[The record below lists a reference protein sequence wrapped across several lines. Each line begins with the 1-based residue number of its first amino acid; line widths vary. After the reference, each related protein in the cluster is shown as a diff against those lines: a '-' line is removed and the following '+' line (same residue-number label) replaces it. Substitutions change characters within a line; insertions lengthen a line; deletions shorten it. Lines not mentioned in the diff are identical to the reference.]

1 MRKPI
6 LSAAEAV
13 ATIPDHATLVVEGS
27 GGGLL
32 EPDLLLRGLRERFL
46 DTGHPRDL
54 TLVHCTG
61 IGDKA
66 DGGLGMLA
74 LDGLIRRVVAGNWAM
89 APAMGRM
96 ALESRFEAYN
106 FPQGVM
112 SQLFREVAAGR
123 PGLITHVG
131 LHTFIDPRYE
141 GGKLNAATHE
151 DLVEL
156 ITINDREWLL
166 YKPFPIDVAFI
177 RGTTIDEEGNL
188 SVEEEGARLEVLAV
202 AQAARNA
209 GGRVIA
215 QAKRLA
221 AAGSLP
227 AQQVAVPG
235 FLVDAIVIH
244 PGQWQTV
251 EGEYNPAFSGQ
262 VKVPLHR
269 VEPLALTERKV
280 VARRAFQELF
290 PGAVVNLGVGMA
302 DGVAAV
308 AAEEGFADQITLTVE
323 QGVVGG
329 IPAKG
334 LIFGVSYNPTAFVDQ
349 PYQFD
354 FYDGGGLDVSCL
366 GCGEIDPT
374 GNVNVSKLGDKLI
387 GTGGFVNISQNA
399 KKVVFCSTF
408 TAGGLQVEVS
418 PRGLRIVREG
428 RFRKFRQEIEQITF
442 NARYGLS
449 RGQDIQYVTERAVFR
464 ATPEGLLLTEIAP
477 GVNLQ
482 RDILDQMEFSP
493 LLPEG
498 EPQLMDARL
507 FRPEVLSAPLPDAL
521 TPTAGGERIGVR
533 ALVGDA

>member
-6 LSAAEAV
+6 LSAVEAAEL
-13 ATIPDHATLVVEGS
+13 IPEHGTLVVEGS

-46 DTGHPRDL
+46 ETGRPRDL
-54 TLVHCTG
+54 ALIHCTG
-61 IGDKA
+61 IGNKA
-66 DGGLGMLA
+66 DGGLGMIA

-89 APAMGRM
+89 APEMGRM
-96 ALESRFEAYN
+96 AQESRFEAYN

-112 SQLFREVAAGR
+112 AQLFREIASGR

-131 LHTFIDPRYE
+131 LHTFIDPRYQ
-141 GGKLNAATHE
+141 GGRLNDITQE
-151 DLVEL
+151 DLVEV
-156 ITINDREWLL
+156 ITIHDREWLL

-188 SVEEEGARLEVLAV
+188 SIEEEGARLEVLAV
-202 AQAARNA
+202 AQAAHNA
-209 GGRVIA
+209 GGKVIA

-227 AQQVAVPG
+227 AQQVVVPG

-251 EGEYNPAFSGQ
+251 EGEYNPSFSGRLHT
-262 VKVPLHR
+262 PLHR
-269 VEPLALTERKV
+269 VEAMPLNERKI
-280 VARRAFQELF
+280 VARRAYQELF

-308 AAEEGFADQITLTVE
+308 AAEEGFVDKITLTVE
-323 QGVVGG
+323 QGVIGG
-329 IPAKG
+329 VPAKG
-334 LIFGVSYNPTAFVDQ
+334 VIFGVSYNPTAFVDQ

-366 GCGEIDPT
+366 GCGEVDPS

-399 KKVVFCSTF
+399 KKLVFCSTF
-408 TAGGLQVEVS
+408 TAGGLQVEVVE
-418 PRGLRIVREG
+418 GELRIVREG
-428 RFRKFRQEIEQITF
+428 KHRKFRESIEQVTY
-442 NARYGLS
+442 NAQYGLS

-464 ATPEGLLLTEIAP
+464 ATPEGLLLTEVAP
-477 GVNLQ
+477 GVEIE
-482 RDILDQMEFSP
+482 RDILAHMAFAP
-493 LLPEG
+493 IIPEAG
-498 EPQLMDARL
+498 PKLMDARL
-507 FRPEVLSAPLPDAL
+507 FRPELLAAQEVPLGQA
-521 TPTAGGERIGVR
+521 
-533 ALVGDA
+533 

>member
-6 LSAAEAV
+6 LSPAAAAARV
-13 ATIPDHATLVVEGS
+13 PDNATLVVEGS

-46 DTGHPRDL
+46 ETEHPRDL
-54 TLVHCTG
+54 TLIHCTG
-61 IGDKA
+61 IGNKA
-66 DGGLGMLA
+66 EGGLSMIA
-74 LDGLIRRVVAGNWAM
+74 LDGLIKRVVAGNWAM
-89 APAMGRM
+89 APAMGKM

-112 SQLFREVAAGR
+112 AQLFREVASGR

-131 LHTFIDPRYE
+131 LHTFIDPRYQ
-141 GGKLNAATHE
+141 GGKLNDVTTE

-156 ITINDREWLL
+156 ITIHDREWLL

-188 SVEEEGARLEVLAV
+188 SIEEEAARLEVLAV
-202 AQAARNA
+202 AQAAHNA
-209 GGRVIA
+209 GGIVIA

-221 AAGSLP
+221 IAGSLP
-227 AQQVAVPG
+227 AQQVVVPG

-244 PGQWQTV
+244 PEQWQTI
-251 EGEYNPAFSGQ
+251 EGEFNPAFSGQ

-280 VARRAFQELF
+280 VARRAYQELF
-290 PGAVVNLGVGMA
+290 AGAIVNLGVGMA

-308 AAEEGFADQITLTVE
+308 AAEEGFVDQITLTVE

-329 IPAKG
+329 VPAKG
-334 LIFGVSYNPTAFVDQ
+334 LIFGVSHNPTAFVDQ

-366 GCGEIDPT
+366 GCGEVDAT
-374 GNVNVSKLGDKLI
+374 GNVNVSKLGDMLI

-399 KKVVFCSTF
+399 KKLVFCSTF
-408 TAGGLQVEVS
+408 TAGGLKVDVTGD
-418 PRGLRIVREG
+418 GLKILHEG
-428 RFRKFRQEIEQITF
+428 RFRKFKQEIEQVTY
-442 NARYGLS
+442 NAHYGLS
-449 RGQDIQYVTERAVFR
+449 KGQDIQYVTERAVFR
-464 ATPEGLLLTEIAP
+464 ATLEGLLLTEIAP
-477 GVNLQ
+477 GVDLQ
-482 RDILDQMEFSP
+482 RDILDQMEFAP
-493 LLPEG
+493 IVPDG
-498 EPQLMDARL
+498 GPKLMDARL
-507 FRPEVLSAPLPDAL
+507 FRPELLSAPV
-521 TPTAGGERIGVR
+521 EE
-533 ALVGDA
+533 VGLEVEP

>member
-6 LSAAEAV
+6 LSAVEAAEL
-13 ATIPDHATLVVEGS
+13 IPANGTLVVEGS

-32 EPDLLLRGLRERFL
+32 EPDLLLRGLRERYL
-46 DTGHPRDL
+46 ETGTPRDL
-54 TLVHCTG
+54 TLIHCTG
-61 IGDKA
+61 IGNKA
-66 DGGLGMLA
+66 DGGLGMIA
-74 LDGLIRRVVAGNWAM
+74 LDGLIKRVVAGNWAM
-89 APAMGRM
+89 APEMGRM

-112 SQLFREVAAGR
+112 SQLFREVASGR

-131 LHTFIDPRYE
+131 LHTFVDPRYQ
-141 GGKLNAATHE
+141 GGRLNDITTE
-151 DLVEL
+151 DLVEV
-156 ITINDREWLL
+156 ITIHEREWLF

-188 SVEEEGARLEVLAV
+188 SIEEEGARLEVLAV
-202 AQAARNA
+202 AQAAHNA
-209 GGRVIA
+209 GGKVIA

-227 AQQVAVPG
+227 AQQVVVPG

-251 EGEYNPAFSGQ
+251 EGEYNPSFSGRLRT
-262 VKVPLHR
+262 PLHR
-269 VEPLALTERKV
+269 VEPMPLNERKI
-280 VARRAFQELF
+280 VARRAYQELF

-308 AAEEGFADQITLTVE
+308 AAEEGFADKITLTVE
-323 QGVVGG
+323 QGVIGG
-329 IPAKG
+329 VPAKG
-334 LIFGVSYNPTAFVDQ
+334 VIFGVSYNPTAFVDQ

-366 GCGEIDPT
+366 GCGEVDPS

-399 KKVVFCSTF
+399 KKLVFCSTF
-408 TAGGLQVEVS
+408 TAGGLQVEVAD
-418 PRGLRIVREG
+418 GQLRIVREG
-428 RFRKFRQEIEQITF
+428 KHRKFRDRIEQVTY
-442 NARYGLS
+442 NAQYGLS

-477 GVNLQ
+477 GIEIE
-482 RDILDQMEFSP
+482 RDILAHMAFAP
-493 LLPEG
+493 IIPEG
-498 EPQLMDARL
+498 GPKPMDARL
-507 FRPEVLSAPLPDAL
+507 FRPELLGSA
-521 TPTAGGERIGVR
+521 GV
-533 ALVGDA
+533 V

>member
-6 LSAAEAV
+6 LSAAEA
-13 ATIPDHATLVVEGS
+13 AAFIRDNATLVVEGS

-46 DTGHPRDL
+46 ESGHPRDL
-54 TLVHCTG
+54 TLIHCTG

-74 LDGLIRRVVAGNWAM
+74 HDGLIKRVVAGNWAM
-89 APAMGRM
+89 APAMGQM
-96 ALESRFEAYN
+96 ALEGRFEAYN

-112 SQLFREVAAGR
+112 AQLFREIASGR

-131 LHTFIDPRYE
+131 LHTFIDPRYQ
-141 GGKLNAATHE
+141 GGKLNDATHE

-156 ITINDREWLL
+156 ITIHDREWLL

-188 SVEEEGARLEVLAV
+188 SIEEEGARLELLAV
-202 AQAARNA
+202 AQAAHNA
-209 GGRVIA
+209 GGKVIA

-221 AAGSLP
+221 VAGSLP
-227 AQQVAVPG
+227 AQAVVVPG
-235 FLVDAIVIH
+235 FLVDAIVVH

-251 EGEYNPAFSGQ
+251 EGQYNPAFSGQ

-269 VEPLALTERKV
+269 VEPMALTERKV

-290 PGAVVNLGVGMA
+290 AGAIVNLGVGMA

-308 AAEEGFADQITLTVE
+308 AAEEGFADKITLTVE
-323 QGVVGG
+323 QGVIGG

-334 LIFGVSYNPTAFVDQ
+334 LIFGVSHNPTAFVDQ

-366 GCGEIDPT
+366 GCGEIDAA

-399 KKVVFCSTF
+399 KRLVFCSTF
-408 TAGGLQVEVS
+408 TAGGLHVEVAD
-418 PRGLRIVREG
+418 GQIRIISEG
-428 RFRKFRQEIEQITF
+428 RHRKFRKGIEQITY
-442 NARYGLS
+442 NAQYGLS

-464 ATPEGLLLTEIAP
+464 ATPDGLLLTEIAP
-477 GVNLQ
+477 GVDLQ
-482 RDILDQMEFSP
+482 RDILDQMEFAP
-493 LLPEG
+493 ILPEG
-498 EPQLMDARL
+498 APKLMDARL
-507 FRPEVLSAPLPDAL
+507 FRPELLSAPVL
-521 TPTAGGERIGVR
+521 AGLEVTR
-533 ALVGDA
+533 

>member
-1 MRKPI
+1 MHKPI

-13 ATIPDHATLVVEGS
+13 ANIPDNATLVVEGS

-32 EPDLLLRGLRERFL
+32 EPDLLIRGLRERFL
-46 DTGHPRDL
+46 GSGHPRGL
-54 TLVHCTG
+54 TLIHCTG
-61 IGDKA
+61 IGNKA

-74 LDGLIRRVVAGNWAM
+74 LDGLIKRVVAGNWAM
-89 APAMGRM
+89 APELGRM

-112 SQLFREVAAGR
+112 AQLFREIASGR

-131 LHTFIDPRYE
+131 LHTFIDPRYQ
-141 GGKLNAATHE
+141 GGKLNDATHE

-156 ITINDREWLL
+156 ITIHDREWLL
-166 YKPFPIDVAFI
+166 YKTFPIDVAFI
-177 RGTTIDEEGNL
+177 RGTTIDEDGNL
-188 SVEEEGARLEVLAV
+188 SIEEEGARLELLAV
-202 AQAARNA
+202 AQAAHNA
-209 GGRVIA
+209 GGTVIA

-221 AAGSLP
+221 VAGSLP
-227 AQQVAVPG
+227 AQQVVVPG

-244 PGQWQTV
+244 PNQWQTV

-269 VEPLALTERKV
+269 VEPLPLTERKV

-290 PGAVVNLGVGMA
+290 AGAIVNLGVGMA

-323 QGVVGG
+323 QGVIGG

-334 LIFGVSYNPTAFVDQ
+334 VIFGVSHNPTAFVDQ

-399 KKVVFCSTF
+399 KRLVFCSTF
-408 TAGGLQVEVS
+408 TAGGLQVEVADG
-418 PRGLRIVREG
+418 GLHIVREG
-428 RFRKFRQEIEQITF
+428 KHRKFRNQIEQVTYNAQYGLGRGQEI
-442 NARYGLS
+442 L
-449 RGQDIQYVTERAVFR
+449 YVTERAVFR
-464 ATPEGLLLTEIAP
+464 ATPDGLLLTEIAP
-477 GVNLQ
+477 GVDL
-482 RDILDQMEFSP
+482 RCDILEQMEFAP
-493 LLPEG
+493 ALPPAG
-498 EPQLMDARL
+498 PALMDHRL
-507 FRPEVLSAPLPDAL
+507 FRPELLS
-521 TPTAGGERIGVR
+521 EGV
-533 ALVGDA
+533 

>member
-1 MRKPI
+1 MHKPI
-6 LSAAEAV
+6 LSAIDAV
-13 ATIPDHATLVVEGS
+13 ADIPDGATLVVEGS

-32 EPDLLLRGLRERFL
+32 EPDLLIRGLRERYL
-46 DTGHPRDL
+46 ATGHPRDL
-54 TLVHCTG
+54 TLIHCTG
-61 IGDKA
+61 IGNKA

-74 LDGLIRRVVAGNWAM
+74 LDGLVKRVVAGNWAM
-89 APAMGRM
+89 APAMGQM
-96 ALESRFEAYN
+96 ALEGRFEAYN

-112 SQLFREVAAGR
+112 SQLFREIAAGR

-131 LHTFIDPRYE
+131 LHTFIDPRYQ
-141 GGKLNAATHE
+141 GGKLNDATRE

-156 ITINDREWLL
+156 IEIHGREWLL

-188 SVEEEGARLEVLAV
+188 SIEEEGARLEVLAV
-202 AQAARNA
+202 AQAAHNA
-209 GGRVIA
+209 GGKVIA

-221 AAGSLP
+221 VAGSLP
-227 AQQVAVPG
+227 AQQVVVPG

-244 PGQWQTV
+244 PQQWQTV

-269 VEPLALTERKV
+269 VEPLALNERKV

-323 QGVVGG
+323 QGVIGG

-334 LIFGVSYNPTAFVDQ
+334 VIFGVSHNPTAFVDQ

-366 GCGEIDPT
+366 GCGEIDPA

-399 KKVVFCSTF
+399 KRLVFCSTF
-408 TAGGLQVEVS
+408 TAGGLQVEVEN
-418 PRGLRIVREG
+418 GALRVVREG
-428 RFRKFRQEIEQITF
+428 RHRKFREEIEQVTY
-442 NARYGLS
+442 NARYGLE
-449 RGQDIQYVTERAVFR
+449 RGQQILYVTERAVFR

-477 GVNLQ
+477 GVDLE
-482 RDILDQMEFSP
+482 RDILAQMAFAP
-493 LLPEG
+493 LLPPDG
-498 EPQLMDARL
+498 PVLMDRRL
-507 FRPEVLSAPLPDAL
+507 FCAEPL
-521 TPTAGGERIGVR
+521 AG
-533 ALVGDA
+533 

>member
-6 LSAAEAV
+6 LSAAEAADFV
-13 ATIPDHATLVVEGS
+13 HDNATLVVEGS

-46 DTGHPRDL
+46 ATGHPRDL
-54 TLVHCTG
+54 TLIHCTG

-74 LDGLIRRVVAGNWAM
+74 HDGLIKRVVAGNWAM
-89 APAMGRM
+89 APAMGQM
-96 ALESRFEAYN
+96 ALEGRFEAYN

-112 SQLFREVAAGR
+112 AQLFREIAAGR

-131 LHTFIDPRYE
+131 LHTFIDPRYQ
-141 GGKLNAATHE
+141 GGKLNDATDE

-156 ITINDREWLL
+156 ITIHGREWLL

-188 SVEEEGARLEVLAV
+188 SIEEEGARLELLAV
-202 AQAARNA
+202 AQAAHNA
-209 GGRVIA
+209 GGKVIA

-221 AAGSLP
+221 VAGSLP
-227 AQQVAVPG
+227 AQGVVVPG

-244 PGQWQTV
+244 PTQWQTV

-269 VEPLALTERKV
+269 VEPMALTERKV

-290 PGAVVNLGVGMA
+290 AGAIVNLGVGMA

-308 AAEEGFADQITLTVE
+308 AAEEGFAEEITLTVE
-323 QGVVGG
+323 QGVIGG

-334 LIFGVSYNPTAFVDQ
+334 VIFGVSYNPTAFVDQ

-366 GCGEIDPT
+366 GCGEIDAT

-399 KKVVFCSTF
+399 KRLVFCSTF
-408 TAGGLQVEVS
+408 TAGGLQVEVAD
-418 PRGLRIVREG
+418 GRIRIISEG
-428 RFRKFRQEIEQITF
+428 RHRKFRNSIEQVTF
-442 NARYGLS
+442 NAQYGLS

-464 ATPEGLLLTEIAP
+464 ATPDGLLLTEIAP
-477 GVNLQ
+477 GVDLQ
-482 RDILDQMEFSP
+482 RDILDQMEFAP
-493 LLPEG
+493 ILPEG
-498 EPQLMDARL
+498 ALKLMDARL
-507 FRPEVLSAPLPDAL
+507 FREELLSA
-521 TPTAGGERIGVR
+521 
-533 ALVGDA
+533 

>member
-6 LSAAEAV
+6 LSAVEA
-13 ATIPDHATLVVEGS
+13 AALIPEQGTLVVEGS

-46 DTGHPRDL
+46 ETEHPRDL
-54 TLVHCTG
+54 TLIHCTG
-61 IGDKA
+61 IGNKA
-66 DGGLGMLA
+66 DGGLGMIA
-74 LDGLIRRVVAGNWAM
+74 LEGLIKRVVAGNWAM
-89 APAMGRM
+89 APEMGRM

-112 SQLFREVAAGR
+112 AQLFREIASGR

-131 LHTFIDPRYE
+131 LHTFIDPRYQ
-141 GGKLNAATHE
+141 GGRLNDITVE
-151 DLVEL
+151 DLVEV
-156 ITINDREWLL
+156 ITIHDREWLL

-188 SVEEEGARLEVLAV
+188 SIEEEGARLEVLAV
-202 AQAARNA
+202 AQAAHNA
-209 GGRVIA
+209 GGKVIA

-221 AAGSLP
+221 TAGSLP
-227 AQQVAVPG
+227 AQQVVVPG

-251 EGEYNPAFSGQ
+251 EGEYNPSFSGRLHT
-262 VKVPLHR
+262 PLHR
-269 VEPLALTERKV
+269 VEAMPLNERKI
-280 VARRAFQELF
+280 VARRAYQELF
-290 PGAVVNLGVGMA
+290 AGAVVNLGVGMA

-308 AAEEGFADQITLTVE
+308 AVEEGFVDQITLTVE
-323 QGVVGG
+323 QGVIGG
-329 IPAKG
+329 MPAKG

-366 GCGEIDPT
+366 GCGEVDAS

-399 KKVVFCSTF
+399 KKLVFCSTF
-408 TAGGLQVEVS
+408 TAGGLQVEVAE
-418 PRGLRIVREG
+418 GELRIVREG
-428 RFRKFRQEIEQITF
+428 KHRKFRERIEQVTY
-442 NARYGLS
+442 NAQYGLS

-464 ATPEGLLLTEIAP
+464 ATPEGLLLTEVAP
-477 GVNLQ
+477 GVEIE
-482 RDILDQMEFSP
+482 RDILAHMAFAP
-493 LLPEG
+493 MIPEAG
-498 EPQLMDARL
+498 PKLMDHRL
-507 FRPEVLSAPLPDAL
+507 FRPELLSA
-521 TPTAGGERIGVR
+521 AGV
-533 ALVGDA
+533 V

>member
-6 LSAAEAV
+6 LNAVEAAEL
-13 ATIPDHATLVVEGS
+13 IPEDGALVVEGS

-46 DTGHPRDL
+46 ATGHPRGL
-54 TLVHCTG
+54 TLIHCTG
-61 IGDKA
+61 IGNKA
-66 DGGLGMLA
+66 DGGLGMIA
-74 LDGLIRRVVAGNWAM
+74 LEGLLKRVVAGNWAM
-89 APAMGRM
+89 APEMGRM
-96 ALESRFEAYN
+96 AQESRFEAYN

-112 SQLFREVAAGR
+112 SQLFREIASGR

-131 LHTFIDPRYE
+131 LHTFIDPRRQ
-141 GGKLNAATHE
+141 GGRLNDITHE
-151 DLVEL
+151 DLVEV
-156 ITINDREWLL
+156 ITIHDREWLL

-188 SVEEEGARLEVLAV
+188 SIEEEGARLEVLAV
-202 AQAARNA
+202 AQAAHNA
-209 GGRVIA
+209 GGKVIA

-251 EGEYNPAFSGQ
+251 EEEYNPSFSGRLRT
-262 VKVPLHR
+262 PLHR
-269 VEPLALTERKV
+269 VEPMPLNERKI
-280 VARRAFQELF
+280 VARRAYQELF
-290 PGAVVNLGVGMA
+290 AGAVVNLGVGMA

-308 AAEEGFADQITLTVE
+308 AVEEGFVDQITLTVE
-323 QGVVGG
+323 QGVIGG
-329 IPAKG
+329 MPAKG
-334 LIFGVSYNPTAFVDQ
+334 VIFGVSYNPTAFVDQ

-366 GCGEIDPT
+366 GCGEVDAS

-399 KKVVFCSTF
+399 KKLIFCSTF
-408 TAGGLQVEVS
+408 TAGGLQVEVVA
-418 PRGLRIVREG
+418 GKLHILREG
-428 RFRKFRQEIEQITF
+428 KHRKFRECIEQVTY
-442 NARYGLS
+442 NAQYGLS

-477 GVNLQ
+477 GVEIE
-482 RDILDQMEFSP
+482 RDILAHMAFAP
-493 LLPEG
+493 IIPEAG
-498 EPQLMDARL
+498 PKLMDARL
-507 FRPEVLSAPLPDAL
+507 FRPELLGSA
-521 TPTAGGERIGVR
+521 GV
-533 ALVGDA
+533 V

>member
-6 LSAAEAV
+6 LSPAEA
-13 ATIPDHATLVVEGS
+13 AARIPDHATLVVEGS

-46 DTGHPRDL
+46 ETDHPRDL
-54 TLVHCTG
+54 TLIHCTG
-61 IGDKA
+61 IGNKA
-66 DGGLGMLA
+66 EGGLSMIA
-74 LDGLIRRVVAGNWAM
+74 LDGLIKRVVAGNWAM
-89 APAMGRM
+89 APAMGKM

-112 SQLFREVAAGR
+112 AQLFREIASGR

-131 LHTFIDPRYE
+131 LHTFIDPRYQ
-141 GGKLNAATHE
+141 GGKLNDVTTE

-156 ITINDREWLL
+156 ITIHDREWLL

-188 SVEEEGARLEVLAV
+188 SIEEEAARLEVLAV
-202 AQAARNA
+202 AQAAHNA
-209 GGRVIA
+209 GGIVIA

-221 AAGSLP
+221 VAGSLP
-227 AQQVAVPG
+227 AQQVVVPG

-244 PGQWQTV
+244 PEQWQTI

-280 VARRAFQELF
+280 VARRAYQELF
-290 PGAVVNLGVGMA
+290 AGAIVNLGVGMA

-308 AAEEGFADQITLTVE
+308 AAEEGFVDQITLTVE

-329 IPAKG
+329 VPAKG

-366 GCGEIDPT
+366 GCGEVDAT
-374 GNVNVSKLGDKLI
+374 GNVNVSKLGDMLI

-399 KKVVFCSTF
+399 KKLVFCSTF
-408 TAGGLQVEVS
+408 TAGGLKVEVT
-418 PRGLRIVREG
+418 RDGLNILHEG
-428 RFRKFRQEIEQITF
+428 RFRKFRQQIEQVTY

-464 ATPEGLLLTEIAP
+464 ATSEGLLLTEIAP
-477 GVNLQ
+477 GVDLQ
-482 RDILDQMEFSP
+482 HDILEQMEFAP
-493 LLPEG
+493 IVPERG
-498 EPQLMDARL
+498 PVLMDMRL
-507 FRPEVLSAPLPDAL
+507 FRPELLSAPVEEVAVV
-521 TPTAGGERIGVR
+521 GV
-533 ALVGDA
+533 G

>member
-1 MRKPI
+1 MRKPT

-13 ATIPDHATLVVEGS
+13 ADIPDHAALVVEGS

-32 EPDLLLRGLRERFL
+32 EPDLLLRGLRERYL

-61 IGDKA
+61 IGDRA
-66 DGGLGMLA
+66 EGGLGMLA

-89 APAMGRM
+89 APEMGRM
-96 ALESRFEAYN
+96 ALEARFEAYN

-112 SQLFREVAAGR
+112 AQLFREVAAGR

-131 LHTFIDPRYE
+131 LHTFVDPRYE
-141 GGKLNAATHE
+141 GGKLNSATHE

-156 ITINDREWLL
+156 ITIHGREWLL
-166 YKPFPIDVAFI
+166 YHPFPINVAFI

-188 SVEEEGARLEVLAV
+188 SIEEEGARLEVLAV
-202 AQAARNA
+202 AQAAHNA
-209 GGRVIA
+209 GGTVIA

-221 AAGSLP
+221 VAGSLP
-227 AQQVAVPG
+227 AQQVVVPG

-269 VEPLALTERKV
+269 VEPLPLTERKV

-290 PGAVVNLGVGMA
+290 AGAVVNLGVGMA

-323 QGVVGG
+323 QGVIGG

-334 LIFGVSYNPTAFVDQ
+334 IVFGVSHNPTAFVDQ

-366 GCGEIDPT
+366 GCGEIDPM

-408 TAGGLQVEVS
+408 TAGGLAVEIGG
-418 PRGLRIVREG
+418 RDLRIVCEG
-428 RFRKFRQEIEQITF
+428 RYRKFRNAIEQVTF
-442 NARYGLS
+442 NAKYCLS
-449 RGQDIQYVTERAVFR
+449 RGHEILYVTERAVFK
-464 ATPEGLLLTEIAP
+464 ATPEGLLLMEIAP
-477 GVNLQ
+477 GANLQ
-482 RDILDQMEFSP
+482 RDILDQMEFRP
-493 LLPEG
+493 LLAPG
-498 EPQLMDARL
+498 GPALMDVRL
-507 FRPEVLSAPLPDAL
+507 FRPETLS
-521 TPTAGGERIGVR
+521 TPVNEPV
-533 ALVGDA
+533 